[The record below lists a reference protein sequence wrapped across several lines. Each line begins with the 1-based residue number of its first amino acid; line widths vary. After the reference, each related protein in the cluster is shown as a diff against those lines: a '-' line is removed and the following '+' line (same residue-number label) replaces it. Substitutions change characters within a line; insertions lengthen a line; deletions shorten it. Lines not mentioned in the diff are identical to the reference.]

1 MFNILFFIQA
11 DKFTGMG
18 HFFRSAELMRV
29 ARLQGHNCK
38 VVVRSDYNL
47 NTDDVLKTENPVYLD
62 WFRKDLLENLFNGE
76 SFISVIDSY
85 NVPDLIIDELIMK
98 SIRVMIILD
107 FGYPD
112 RENVLYLIPSGFD
125 QNKINYIARNNNLI
139 GGQYSII
146 RRLFTEIK
154 VKNNSSL
161 KKVILY
167 LGSNPSHELV
177 TSIINVINSNFSDN
191 LYNVTILK
199 STSSLWD
206 DDILRI
212 KNVKLIN
219 NPGDSDI
226 SEEFSDCTFVI
237 TNLGQS
243 SLEVQFLKLPAIF
256 IMTAD
261 NQKNNYDLLTN
272 NGLMTLPIFDDW
284 NNMYF
289 TNLLSDKIYDLLSNK
304 YQSIINDERINNAIE
319 GSSNIVR
326 QLVNIGNEI
335 ELRFAE
341 LNDSRFLYDLHNDTS
356 VREQSFNNKKTTIYE
371 HETWFTNSL
380 SDVEKQIFIIF
391 NRELKLGQ
399 IRLDYSNA
407 TATISI
413 SIDQKYRGL
422 GVAKLALKNLLNNPN
437 LFKPSITK
445 LLAFVKLDNI
455 ASRKLFQSLGFV
467 EDILDDRIRFTM
479 EVGKVV

>member
-11 DKFTGMG
+11 DRFTGMG
-18 HFFRSAELMRV
+18 HFYRSAELMRA

-47 NTDDVLKTENPVYLD
+47 NTDDVFKTENPLYLD
-62 WFRKDLLENLFNGE
+62 WFKTDLLENLFNGE

-98 SIRVMIILD
+98 SIRVMIVLD
-107 FGYPD
+107 FGYPN

-125 QNKINYIARNNNLI
+125 QNKINYIARNNHLI
-139 GGQYSII
+139 GGQYSIV

-167 LGSNPSHELV
+167 LGSTPSHELV

-219 NPGDSDI
+219 NPSDSDI

-243 SLEVQFLKLPAIF
+243 SLEVQFLKLPSIF

-272 NGLMTLPIFDDW
+272 NGFMTVPIFDDW

-289 TNLLSDKIYDLLSNK
+289 TNLLSDKIHDLLSSK
-304 YQSIINDERINNAIE
+304 YQSITNDEPIKNAIE
-319 GSSNIVR
+319 GSSNVVR
-326 QLVNIGNEI
+326 ELVNIGNGI

-356 VREQSFNNKKTTIYE
+356 VREQSFNNKKTTIDE
-371 HETWFTNSL
+371 HENWFTNSL

-437 LFKPSITK
+437 LVKPSITK
-445 LLAFVKLDNI
+445 LLAFVKLDNL
-455 ASRKLFQSLGFV
+455 ASKKLFQSLGFV